1 MDVHGD
7 LLRLRSGDRKALAE
21 ALAASCAIAGEASMS
36 ASATTM
42 IVSLIAFTWGPFVR
56 DS

>member
-1 MDVHGD
+1 MVVRGD
-7 LLRLRSGDRKALAE
+7 LLRLRPGDREALAE
-21 ALAASCAIAGEASMS
+21 ALAASYAIAGEAGMS

-42 IVSLIAFTWGPFVR
+42 IVVLVTFTWGPLVR